1 MRGIDCE
8 HVEHVINCRNNDSCA
23 IRRGACLMEEVEAAV
38 DDAQRM
44 EEVEAAPDDAAAPR

>member
-8 HVEHVINCRNNDSCA
+8 HVINCCNNDSCA